1 MALVAPARRFHYDE
15 LMRVRLIA
23 VALVGCGFD
32 PHSTAGDGGMHD
44 SALIDSACTSA
55 TEQFD
60 TCALGSGSD
69 LVIATDSIY
78 NTDTGMLT
86 TTGTLPVLVKHT
98 QLTTKSGVMID
109 VMVVGEVQLL
119 ATLTVEGS
127 LPLAIDASGK
137 VAVAGEIT
145 IDSGDAGARGSC
157 DATAGADDKEGGG
170 GGGGGAFRG
179 NGGSG
184 GSGDTGAAL
193 GGNGGAAEAKP
204 TMLVGGCA
212 GAHGGIGSNSDA
224 GGVGGFGGGVLLI
237 ATPSTITIGR
247 TGGIAANGKGGQV
260 GGGDKAGGGGGGAG
274 GLIVLEALS
283 IDNEGF
289 VVANGGGGAQG
300 QSQAGAGSNGFDGS
314 ASSMQAPGGT
324 AGTTVGG
331 GGGSGGA
338 GAIVDGA
345 PSTDLLSDGGGG
357 GGGGVGFVCV
367 THAATGSGIFS
378 PATTPWP

>member
-1 MALVAPARRFHYDE
+1 
-15 LMRVRLIA
+15 MRVRLIA

-32 PHSTAGDGGMHD
+32 PRSTVGDGGLHD
-44 SALIDSACTSA
+44 GAMIDSACPSA

-69 LVIATDSIY
+69 LAITTDSIY
-78 NTDTGMLT
+78 NTDTGVLT
-86 TTGTLPVLVKHT
+86 SSSGTVTPVEHVH
-98 QLTTKSGVMID
+98 LTTKSGVMID
-109 VMVVGEVQLL
+109 VLVVGQVELL
-119 ATLTVEGS
+119 ANLTVEGS
-127 LPLAIDASGK
+127 LPLAIAATGS
-137 VAVAGEIT
+137 VAIAGELS

-157 DATAGADDKEGGG
+157 DDGATAGADDKDGGG

-184 GSGDTGAAL
+184 GAGNTGATL
-193 GGNGGAAEAKP
+193 GGSGGTAENKP

-237 ATPSTITIGR
+237 ATPSAITIGG

-274 GLIVLEALS
+274 GLIVLEARS

-300 QSQAGAGSNGFDGS
+300 QSQAGAGSAGFDGS
-314 ASSMQAPGGT
+314 ASLMQAPGGT

-338 GAIVDGA
+338 GLIMDGA
-345 PSTDLLSDGGGG
+345 PSTDVLGDGGGG

-367 THAATGSGIFS
+367 THAATGSGFFS

>member
-1 MALVAPARRFHYDE
+1 MALVAPPRRFHYDQV
-15 LMRVRLIA
+15 MRVRLVA

-32 PHSTAGDGGMHD
+32 PHSTVGDGGTHD
-44 SALIDSACTSA
+44 GVTIDAPCPSA

-60 TCALGSGSD
+60 TCALGSGND
-69 LVIATDSIY
+69 LVITTDSIY

-86 TTGTLPVLVKHT
+86 STGSATPVDHVHLVT
-98 QLTTKSGVMID
+98 ASGVMID
-109 VMVVGEVQLL
+109 VLVVGELQLL
-119 ATLTVEGS
+119 ANLTVEGS
-127 LPLAIDASGK
+127 LPFAIDATGG
-137 VAVAGEIT
+137 VVIGGELS
-145 IDSGDAGARGSC
+145 IDSGDGGARGSC
-157 DATAGADDKEGGG
+157 DATAGADDKDGGG

-179 NGGSG
+179 NGGAGGPGDDGATLG
-184 GSGDTGAAL
+184 GS
-193 GGNGGAAEAKP
+193 GGAAEDKP

-237 ATPSTITIGR
+237 ATPSTITIAG

-283 IDNEGF
+283 IDNAGF

-300 QSQAGAGSNGFDGS
+300 QSQAGAGSAGFDGS
-314 ASSMQAPGGT
+314 ASLMQASGGT

-331 GGGSGGA
+331 AGGSGGA
-338 GAIVDGA
+338 GVIFDGA
-345 PSTDLLSDGGGG
+345 PSTDVLGDGGGG

-367 THAATGSGIFS
+367 THPAMGSGIFS
-378 PATTPWP
+378 PAATAWP